1 MRSFQSTSPTS
12 TAAMGL
18 AALEMEPTEEE
29 EFRSLIITNGR
40 TSKALHGNDG
50 GYEMVLCY

>member
-1 MRSFQSTSPTS
+1 
-12 TAAMGL
+12 MGL